1 VQNVWPNWF
10 GHGSETANAP
20 NPPSVSGDA
29 HLALARE
36 SLRELLDDKRV
47 PPPVRAALAED
58 YRQLQ
63 LLLEKIEHGHIHI
76 AVFGRV
82 SVGKSAL
89 LNALLGEVKFST
101 SPLHGETTRAAHA
114 RWQEYDAGGVFL
126 IDTPGINEVAGEE
139 REQLA
144 HDVATRSD
152 LVLFVVDGD
161 ITDSELK
168 ALRQVK
174 GAAQRLVLVLNKT
187 DRYTQADRELLL
199 RTLRERTEGL
209 IQPQDI
215 VTAAAQPAERIVI
228 LVDAEGNET
237 ETRRRPAPDVTALRE
252 RIWDILKVEGKTMAA
267 LNAGLF
273 AGRFSDRLTKE
284 IVAIRRDL
292 AEKVVRNYCLGKG
305 VAVALNPIPIADL
318 LAAVAT
324 DAAMIVH
331 LSRVYGLPITRGE
344 AGSLLKTIS
353 IQLAFLM
360 GTVWA
365 MNLAAAAL
373 KGISLGLSTVV
384 TAGAQGAVAWYGT
397 YVVGKAAEQYFIQ
410 GKSWGEGGPKRVVQ
424 DILDSLDRES
434 LLAQARDDILARLK
448 PLL

>member
-1 VQNVWPNWF
+1 M
-10 GHGSETANAP
+10 
-20 NPPSVSGDA
+20 
-29 HLALARE
+29 ALARE
-36 SLRELLDDKRV
+36 SLRELLDDRRV
-47 PPPVRAALAED
+47 PPPVRAALADD
-58 YRQLQ
+58 YQQLQ

-89 LNALLGEVKFST
+89 LNALLGETRFST

-114 RWQEYDAGGVFL
+114 RWREYDAGGGFL

-139 REQLA
+139 RERLA
-144 HDVATRSD
+144 HDIATRSD

-161 ITDSELK
+161 LTDSELK

-174 GAAQRLVLVLNKT
+174 GAAQRLVLVLNKI
-187 DRYTQADRELLL
+187 DRYTRTDRKLLL
-199 RTLRERTEGL
+199 QTLRERVAGS

-215 VTAAAQPAERIVI
+215 LTAAAQPAERVVI
-228 LVDAEGNET
+228 LVDAEGSET
-237 ETRRRPAPDVTALRE
+237 ETRRQPPPDVTALRE
-252 RIWDILKVEGKTMAA
+252 RIWDILKAEGKTMAA

-273 AGRFSDRLTKE
+273 AGRFSDRLTRE

-292 AEKVVRNYCLGKG
+292 AEKVVRNYCLAKG
-305 VAVALNPIPIADL
+305 VAVALNPIPVADI

-324 DAAMIVH
+324 DAAMMIH

-353 IQLAFLM
+353 VQLAFLM
-360 GTVWA
+360 GTVWV

-397 YVVGKAAEQYFIQ
+397 YVVGKAAERYFAQ

-434 LLAQARDDILARLK
+434 LLAQARDDILSRLR

>member
-1 VQNVWPNWF
+1 MPEPQPVD
-10 GHGSETANAP
+10 
-20 NPPSVSGDA
+20 GDD

-36 SLRELLDDKRV
+36 SLRDLLDDQRV
-47 PPPVRAALAED
+47 PPPVRKALAEE
-58 YRQLQ
+58 YQQLQ
-63 LLLEKIEHGHIHI
+63 VLLEKIEQGHIHI

-89 LNALLGEVKFST
+89 LNALLGETKFST

-144 HDVATRSD
+144 HDVASRSD
-152 LVLFVVDGD
+152 LVMFVVDGD
-161 ITDSELK
+161 ITDTELK
-168 ALRQVK
+168 ALHLVK
-174 GAAQRLVLVLNKT
+174 GVAQRLVLVLNKM
-187 DRYTQADRELLL
+187 DRYNQMDRDALLK
-199 RTLRERTEGL
+199 TLRQRTTGL

-215 VTAAAQPAERIVI
+215 LTAAAQPAERIVI
-228 LVDAEGNET
+228 MVDAEGNET
-237 ETRRRPAPDVTALRE
+237 ETRRRPQPDVNGLRE
-252 RIWDILKVEGKTMAA
+252 RIWDILKAEGKTMAA

-284 IVAIRRDL
+284 IVTIRRDV

-305 VAVALNPIPIADL
+305 VAVALNPIPIADM

-324 DAAMIVH
+324 DAAMVVH
-331 LSRVYGLPITRGE
+331 LGRVYGLPINRGE
-344 AGSLLKTIS
+344 AGALLKTIFT
-353 IQLAFLM
+353 QLVFLM
-360 GTVWA
+360 GTVWS
-365 MNLAAAAL
+365 MNLVASAL
-373 KGISLGLSTVV
+373 KGVSLGLSTVV

>member
-1 VQNVWPNWF
+1 
-10 GHGSETANAP
+10 
-20 NPPSVSGDA
+20 
-29 HLALARE
+29 LALARE
-36 SLRELLDDKRV
+36 SLRELLDDRRV
-47 PPPVRAALAED
+47 PPPVRAALADD
-58 YRQLQ
+58 YQQLQ

-89 LNALLGEVKFST
+89 LNALLGETRFST

-114 RWQEYDAGGVFL
+114 RWREYDAGGVFL

-139 REQLA
+139 RERLA
-144 HDVATRSD
+144 HDIATRSD

-161 ITDSELK
+161 LTDSELK

-174 GAAQRLVLVLNKT
+174 GAAQRLVLVLNKI
-187 DRYTQADRELLL
+187 DRYTRTDRKLLL
-199 RTLRERTEGL
+199 QTLRERVAGS

-215 VTAAAQPAERIVI
+215 LTAAAQPAERVVI
-228 LVDAEGNET
+228 LVDAEGSET
-237 ETRRRPAPDVTALRE
+237 ETRRQPPPDVTALRE
-252 RIWDILKVEGKTMAA
+252 RIWDILKAEGKTMAA

-273 AGRFSDRLTKE
+273 AGRFSDRLTRE

-292 AEKVVRNYCLGKG
+292 AEKVVRNYCLAKG
-305 VAVALNPIPIADL
+305 VAVALNPIPVADI

-324 DAAMIVH
+324 DAAMMIH

-353 IQLAFLM
+353 VQLAFLM
-360 GTVWA
+360 GTVWV

-397 YVVGKAAEQYFIQ
+397 YVVGKAAERYFAQ

-434 LLAQARDDILARLK
+434 LLAQARDDILSRLR

>member
-1 VQNVWPNWF
+1 MVKKVP
-10 GHGSETANAP
+10 ETS
-20 NPPSVSGDA
+20 PPDGDA

-36 SLRELLDDKRV
+36 SLRDLLDDKRV

-58 YRQLQ
+58 YQQLK

-89 LNALLGEVKFST
+89 LNALLGETQFST

-139 REQLA
+139 RERLA
-144 HDVATRSD
+144 HDVASRCD

-161 ITDSELK
+161 ITDTEIK

-174 GAAQRLVLVLNKT
+174 GAAQRLLLVLNKT
-187 DRYTQADRELLL
+187 DRYTPAERELLL
-199 RTLRERTEGL
+199 KTLRERAAGS
-209 IQPQDI
+209 IHPQDI

-228 LVDAEGNET
+228 LVDAAGNET
-237 ETRRRPAPDVTALRE
+237 ETRRRPEPDVTALRE
-252 RIWDILKVEGKTMAA
+252 RIWDILKAEGKTMAA

-273 AGRFSDRLTKE
+273 AGRFSDRLTRE
-284 IVAIRRDL
+284 IVTVRRDL
-292 AEKVVRNYCLGKG
+292 AEQVVRNYCLAKG
-305 VAVALNPIPIADL
+305 VAVALNPIPVADI

-331 LSRVYGLPITRGE
+331 LGRVYGLPITRGE
-344 AGSLLKTIS
+344 AGSLLKS
-353 IQLAFLM
+353 IFTQLAFLM
-360 GTVWA
+360 GTVWV
-365 MNLAAAAL
+365 MNLVASAL
-373 KGISLGLSTVV
+373 KGISLGLSTLV
-384 TAGAQGAVAWYGT
+384 TAAAQGAVAWYGT
-397 YVVGKAAEQYFIQ
+397 YVVGKAAEQYFAQ

-434 LLAQARDDILARLK
+434 LLAQARDDILSRLK

>member
-1 VQNVWPNWF
+1 MPELQP
-10 GHGSETANAP
+10 AD
-20 NPPSVSGDA
+20 GDD

-36 SLRELLDDKRV
+36 SLRDLLDDQRV
-47 PPPVRAALAED
+47 PPPVRKALSEE
-58 YRQLQ
+58 YQQLQ
-63 LLLEKIEHGHIHI
+63 VLLEKIEQGHIHI

-89 LNALLGEVKFST
+89 LNALLGETRFST

-144 HDVATRSD
+144 HDVASRSD
-152 LVLFVVDGD
+152 LVMFVVDGD
-161 ITDSELK
+161 ITDTEIK

-174 GAAQRLVLVLNKT
+174 GVAQRLVLVLNKM
-187 DRYTQADRELLL
+187 DRYNQIDRDALLK
-199 RTLRERTEGL
+199 TLRQRTTGL

-215 VTAAAQPAERIVI
+215 VTASAQPAERIVI
-228 LVDAEGNET
+228 MVDADGNET
-237 ETRRRPAPDVTALRE
+237 ETRRRPQPDVNRLRE
-252 RIWDILKVEGKTMAA
+252 RIWDILKAEGKTMAA

-284 IVAIRRDL
+284 IVTIRREV

-324 DAAMIVH
+324 DAAMVVH
-331 LSRVYGLPITRGE
+331 LGRVYGLPINRGE
-344 AGSLLKTIS
+344 AGSLLKTIFT
-353 IQLAFLM
+353 QLMFLM
-360 GTVWA
+360 GTVWT
-365 MNLAAAAL
+365 MNLVAAAL
-373 KGISLGLSTVV
+373 KGVSLGLSTVV

>member
-1 VQNVWPNWF
+1 MALEPQPVN
-10 GHGSETANAP
+10 
-20 NPPSVSGDA
+20 GDT

-36 SLRELLDDKRV
+36 SLRELLDDQRV
-47 PPPVRAALAED
+47 PLPVRAALAEE
-58 YRQLQ
+58 YQQLQ
-63 LLLEKIEHGHIHI
+63 LLLEKIEHGHLHI

-114 RWQEYDAGGVFL
+114 CWQEYDAGGVFL
-126 IDTPGINEVAGEE
+126 IDTPGINEVDGEE

-144 HDVATRSD
+144 HEVATRSD

-161 ITDSELK
+161 ITETELK

-174 GAAQRLVLVLNKT
+174 GAAQRLVLVLNKI
-187 DRYTQADRELLL
+187 DRYSRADRDLLL
-199 RTLRERTEGL
+199 DSLRLRATGL

-228 LVDAEGNET
+228 LVDADGQET
-237 ETRRRPAPDVTALRE
+237 ETRRRPAPDVAALRE
-252 RIWDILKVEGKTMAA
+252 RIWDILKAEGKTMAA

-273 AGRFSDRLTKE
+273 AGRFSDRLTRE
-284 IVAIRRDL
+284 IVTIRRDL
-292 AEKVVRNYCLGKG
+292 AESVVRNYCLAKG
-305 VAVALNPIPIADL
+305 VAVALNPIPVADII
-318 LAAVAT
+318 AAVAT
-324 DAAMIVH
+324 DAAMILH
-331 LSRVYGLPITRGE
+331 LSRVYGLPISRTE

-365 MNLAAAAL
+365 MNLVATAL

-397 YVVGKAAEQYFIQ
+397 YVVGRAAEQYFAQ

>member
-1 VQNVWPNWF
+1 MPEPQPVD
-10 GHGSETANAP
+10 
-20 NPPSVSGDA
+20 GDD

-36 SLRELLDDKRV
+36 SLRDLLDDQRV
-47 PPPVRAALAED
+47 PPPVRKALAEE
-58 YRQLQ
+58 YQQLQ
-63 LLLEKIEHGHIHI
+63 ILLEKIEQGHIHI

-89 LNALLGEVKFST
+89 LNALLGETKFST

-144 HDVATRSD
+144 HDVASRSD
-152 LVLFVVDGD
+152 LVMFVVDGD
-161 ITDSELK
+161 ITDTELK
-168 ALRQVK
+168 ALRLVK
-174 GAAQRLVLVLNKT
+174 GVAQRLVLVLNKMDRYNQT
-187 DRYTQADRELLL
+187 DRDALLK
-199 RTLRERTEGL
+199 TLRQRTVGL

-215 VTAAAQPAERIVI
+215 LTVAAQPAERIVI

-237 ETRRRPAPDVTALRE
+237 ETRRRLQPDVNGLRE
-252 RIWDILKVEGKTMAA
+252 RIWDILKAEGKTMAA

-284 IVAIRRDL
+284 IVTIRRDV

-305 VAVALNPIPIADL
+305 VAVALNPIPIADM

-324 DAAMIVH
+324 DAAMVVH
-331 LSRVYGLPITRGE
+331 LGRVYGLPINRGE
-344 AGSLLKTIS
+344 AGALLKTIFT
-353 IQLAFLM
+353 QLVFLM
-360 GTVWA
+360 GTVWS
-365 MNLAAAAL
+365 MNLVASAL
-373 KGISLGLSTVV
+373 KGVSLGLSTVV

>member
-1 VQNVWPNWF
+1 MVTVPEPQPVN
-10 GHGSETANAP
+10 
-20 NPPSVSGDA
+20 GDA
-29 HLALARE
+29 HLALARD
-36 SLRELLDDKRV
+36 SLRDLLDDNRV
-47 PPPVRAALAED
+47 PPPVRAALAEE

-63 LLLEKIEHGHIHI
+63 LLLDKIEHGHIHI

-89 LNALLGEVKFST
+89 LNALLGEMRFST
-101 SPLHGETTRAAHA
+101 SPLHGETTRADHA

-126 IDTPGINEVAGEE
+126 IDTPGINEVAGEA

-152 LVLFVVDGD
+152 VVMFVVDGD
-161 ITDSELK
+161 ITDTELK

-174 GAAQRLVLVLNKT
+174 GVAQRLVLVLNKL
-187 DRYTQADRELLL
+187 DRYTLSERELLL
-199 RTLRERTEGL
+199 RTLRSRTEGL

-215 VTAAAQPAERIVI
+215 VTAAAQPNERVVI
-228 LVDAEGNET
+228 LVDAEGHET

-252 RIWDILKVEGKTMAA
+252 CIWDILKAEGKTMAA

-273 AGRFSDRLTKE
+273 AGRFSDRLSHE
-284 IVAIRRDL
+284 IIIIRREL
-292 AEKVVRNYCLGKG
+292 ADKVVRKYCLAKG
-305 VAVALNPIPIADL
+305 VAVALNPIPVADIV
-318 LAAVAT
+318 AAVAT
-324 DAAMIVH
+324 DAAMMIH
-331 LSRVYGLPITRGE
+331 LSRVYGLPISRTE
-344 AGSLLKTIS
+344 AGSLLKTIFT
-353 IQLAFLM
+353 QLVFLM
-360 GTVWA
+360 GTVWG
-365 MNLAAAAL
+365 MNLISAAL
-373 KGISLGLSTVV
+373 KGVSLGLSTVV

-397 YVVGKAAEQYFIQ
+397 YIVGRAAEQYFAQ

-434 LLAQARDDILARLK
+434 LLAQAREDILARLK

>member
-1 VQNVWPNWF
+1 MESV
-10 GHGSETANAP
+10 P
-20 NPPSVSGDA
+20 NPRPVSGDA

-36 SLRELLDDKRV
+36 SLRELLNDRRV
-47 PPPVRAALAED
+47 PPPVRAALADD
-58 YRQLQ
+58 YQQLQ

-89 LNALLGEVKFST
+89 LNALLGETRFST

-139 REQLA
+139 RERLA

-174 GAAQRLVLVLNKT
+174 GAAQRLVLVLNKM
-187 DRYTQADRELLL
+187 DRYTRTDRDLLL
-199 RTLRERTEGL
+199 QTLRARAAGL

-215 VTAAAQPAERIVI
+215 LTAAAQPAERIVI

-237 ETRRRPAPDVTALRE
+237 ETRRQPAPDVTALRE
-252 RIWDILKVEGKTMAA
+252 RIWDILKAEGKTMAA

-273 AGRFSDRLTKE
+273 AGRFSDRLTRE
-284 IVAIRRDL
+284 IIVIRRDL
-292 AEKVVRNYCLGKG
+292 AEKVVRNYCLAKG
-305 VAVALNPIPIADL
+305 VAVALNPIPVADI
-318 LAAVAT
+318 LAAIAT
-324 DAAMIVH
+324 DAAMVIH

-353 IQLAFLM
+353 VQLAFLM
-360 GTVWA
+360 GTVWV
-365 MNLAAAAL
+365 MNLVAAAL

-397 YVVGKAAEQYFIQ
+397 YVVGKAAEQYFAQ

-434 LLAQARDDILARLK
+434 LLAQARDDILSRLK

>member
-1 VQNVWPNWF
+1 M
-10 GHGSETANAP
+10 
-20 NPPSVSGDA
+20 
-29 HLALARE
+29 ALARE
-36 SLRELLDDKRV
+36 SLRELLDDRRI
-47 PPPVRAALAED
+47 PQPVRVSLTED

-89 LNALLGEVKFST
+89 LNALLGEAKFST
-101 SPLHGETTRAAHA
+101 SPLHGETTRASHA

-126 IDTPGINEVAGEE
+126 IDTPGINEIEGEE

-144 HDVATRSD
+144 HDVAGRSD
-152 LVLFVVDGD
+152 LVMFVVDGD
-161 ITDSELK
+161 ITETELD

-174 GAAQRLVLVLNKT
+174 GVAQRLILVLNKM
-187 DRYTQADRELLL
+187 DRYSKADREALLESL
-199 RTLRERTEGL
+199 RRRSEGL
-209 IQPQDI
+209 IQSEDI
-215 VTAAAQPAERIVI
+215 VTVSAQPAERIVI
-228 LVDAEGNET
+228 LVDEEGHET
-237 ETRRRPAPDVTALRE
+237 ETRRQSPPDVAALRE
-252 RIWDILKVEGKTMAA
+252 RIWDILKAEGKTMAA

-273 AGRFSDRLTKE
+273 AGRFSDRLASE

-292 AEKVVRNYCLGKG
+292 AEQVVRNYCLAKG
-305 VAVALNPIPIADL
+305 VAVALNPIPVADI

-331 LSRVYGLPITRGE
+331 LSRVYGLPISRGE
-344 AGSLLKTIS
+344 AGALMKTIFV
-353 IQLAFLM
+353 QLGFLM
-360 GTVWA
+360 GTVWM
-365 MNLAAAAL
+365 MNMVASAL
-373 KGISLGLSTVV
+373 KGVSAGLSTVV

-397 YVVGKAAEQYFIQ
+397 YVVGKAAEHYFIQ

-434 LLAQARDDILARLK
+434 LLAQAREDILSRLK
-448 PLL
+448 PLS

>member
-1 VQNVWPNWF
+1 
-10 GHGSETANAP
+10 
-20 NPPSVSGDA
+20 
-29 HLALARE
+29 
-36 SLRELLDDKRV
+36 
-47 PPPVRAALAED
+47 
-58 YRQLQ
+58 RQLQ
-63 LLLEKIEHGHIHI
+63 LLLEKLEQGHIHI

-89 LNALLGEVKFST
+89 LNALLGEVRFST

-139 REQLA
+139 REKLA
-144 HDVATRSD
+144 HDVASRSD
-152 LVLFVVDGD
+152 LVLFVVDSD
-161 ITDSELK
+161 ITDTELK

-174 GAAQRLVLVLNKT
+174 GVAQRLVLVLNKI
-187 DRYTQADRELLL
+187 DRYSRADRDLLL
-199 RTLRERTEGL
+199 DSLRLRATGL

-228 LVDAEGNET
+228 LVDADGQET
-237 ETRRRPAPDVTALRE
+237 ETRRRPAPDVAALRE
-252 RIWDILKVEGKTMAA
+252 RIWDILKAEGKTMAA

-273 AGRFSDRLTKE
+273 AGRFSDRLTRE
-284 IVAIRRDL
+284 IVTIRRDL
-292 AEKVVRNYCLGKG
+292 AESVVRNYCLAKG
-305 VAVALNPIPIADL
+305 VAVALNPIPVADII
-318 LAAVAT
+318 AAVAT
-324 DAAMIVH
+324 DAAMILH
-331 LSRVYGLPITRGE
+331 LSRVYGLPISRTE

-365 MNLAAAAL
+365 MNLVATAL

-397 YVVGKAAEQYFIQ
+397 YVVGRAAEQYFAQ